1 MTDSESKAK
10 ADTAGA
16 LYEFVGG
23 QINRLEHRPNE
34 KAVWRHAFARGL
46 YEGQSSLKAW
56 SLLQRDIPDELLE
69 KYPAGKAEIAAYIAL
84 AAYAACGSHKSGISL
99 GEAAGKAGGGMR
111 ERFTRVEL
119 SADIES
125 LWANLK
131 APLRIISSKGG
142 SGIDYRLLAKDVF
155 YWQKDSLKAA
165 MYWERNYYRD
175 NKKNKE
181 ED

>member
-1 MTDSESKAK
+1 MTDSGSKAK

-16 LYEFVGG
+16 LYEFVGR
-23 QINRLEHRPNE
+23 QIGRLEHRPGE
-34 KAVWRHAFARGL
+34 KAAWRHAFAGGL
-46 YEGQSSLKAW
+46 HDGQSSLKAW

-69 KYPAGKAEIAAYIAL
+69 RYPAGKAEMAAYIAL
-84 AAYAACGSHKSGISL
+84 AAYAACGSHKSGVSL

-142 SGIDYRLLAKDVF
+142 PGIDYRLLAKDVY
-155 YWQKDSLKAA
+155 YWQKDSLKTA
-165 MYWERNYYRD
+165 MYWERNYYGS
-175 NKKNKE
+175 NKENKE